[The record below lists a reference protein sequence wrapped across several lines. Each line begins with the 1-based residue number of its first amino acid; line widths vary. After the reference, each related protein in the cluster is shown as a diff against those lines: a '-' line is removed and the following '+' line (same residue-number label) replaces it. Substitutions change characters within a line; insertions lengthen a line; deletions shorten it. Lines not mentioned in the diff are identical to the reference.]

1 MLIVVALRR
10 AQKCQVPG
18 YWPNVQ
24 PLPMEPKALKKWLAD
39 ISIAKKV
46 GMSFAVIFSCLIIV
60 LLASYSGFREIAA
73 NQEAIYE
80 NDMPASILLVTLS
93 NNIKRLRA
101 AEQILIMGQDPTVKD
116 KQIEE
121 IIEMQQ
127 ENQKIFPRLKELF
140 ARDKVALDSLI
151 HLEKE
156 IAPAYDV
163 VNQEL
168 KAAAETELT
177 DEEKIARIRGER
189 QRVSSLIKL
198 SDQVTNMP
206 LEFAEHHMQ
215 ATKERISTQFVLF
228 SIAAVVIV
236 ILSMAQMLIIN
247 FDLLQ
252 PLKHLT
258 RAVKAVEQGDLDT
271 KLDFGDR
278 KDELGI
284 LQGAFISMQEALK
297 IRTDE
302 LTQAIDSLN
311 ESNRELQHFAYVA
324 AHDLQ
329 EPLRTVVSYLGLL
342 EKRLG
347 PNLDDK
353 GRKYI
358 TNAMSG
364 AERMRS
370 LIKGL
375 LDIARITTKAKP
387 HEQIDCR
394 ALVKQIVE
402 DLHVFL
408 AEQQGTIK
416 IGELPVVTADGTQ
429 LSQVFQNLIQNAIKF
444 KGVDDPVVTIDCKS
458 DGDKWLFSVRDNGL
472 GMNMEYSERIFAIF
486 QRLHTA
492 AEYAGT
498 GIGLAVCKKIVERHG
513 GKIWVQSAEGK
524 GSTFYFTIAKGSE
537 SGKKD
542 SSKFRRISG
551 PLQGVTTEVMT
562 TVADP
567 RRESGKQGVVDV

>member
-1 MLIVVALRR
+1 
-10 AQKCQVPG
+10 
-18 YWPNVQ
+18 
-24 PLPMEPKALKKWLAD
+24 
-39 ISIAKKV
+39 
-46 GMSFAVIFSCLIIV
+46 MSFAVIFSCLIIV

-73 NQEAIYE
+73 NQEAIYA

-93 NNIKRLRA
+93 SNIKRLRA

-140 ARDKVALDSLI
+140 ARDKGALDSLI

-156 IAPAYDV
+156 IAPTYDV

-168 KAAAETELT
+168 RAAAETEPT

-228 SIAAVVIV
+228 SIAAIVIV
-236 ILSMAQMLIIN
+236 ILSLAQMLIIN
-247 FDLLQ
+247 IDLLQ

-258 RAVKAVEQGDLDT
+258 GAVKAVEQGDLDT

-284 LQGAFISMQEALK
+284 LQGAFVSMQEALK

-302 LTQAIDSLN
+302 LTLAVDSLN

-353 GRKYI
+353 GRKYV

-444 KGVDDPVVTIDCKS
+444 KGIDDPVVTIDCKV

-486 QRLHTA
+486 QRLHTT

-513 GKIWVQSAEGK
+513 GKIWVQSEEGK
-524 GSTFYFTIAKGSE
+524 GSTFYFTIANGDEAS
-537 SGKKD
+537 KKD
-542 SSKFRRISG
+542 SSRYRRISG
-551 PLQGVTTEVMT
+551 PLQGVTTEGMAV
-562 TVADP
+562 VADA